1 MKKKPILG
9 VICLVIIP
17 AVIIFG
23 DQVNPDNLKDS
34 EIDGSNVFHIRLADP
49 TLYEKGVYV
58 DYFQVEKG
66 VYEFRFVPNGDSPTT
81 LSIELWTIKA
91 GNEKWRHFSEDF
103 ELQGTL
109 VEDEL
114 SSWYVWDYLGEKRI
128 IFDESYT
135 MEIVISPNRN
145 LVGPVS
151 IDLIKLR

>member
-23 DQVNPDNLKDS
+23 DQVNPDNLKDN
-34 EIDGSNVFHIRLADP
+34 EIGGSNVFHIRLADP

-66 VYEFRFVPNGDSPTT
+66 VYEFRFVPNGDSPQK
-81 LSIELWTIKA
+81 LSIKLLA
-91 GNEKWRHFSEDF
+91 DSGVVLMNNHF
-103 ELQGTL
+103 ELQGNL

-114 SSWYVWDYLGEKRI
+114 SSWYTWDYLSENNMI
-128 IFDESYT
+128 SFDESQQIK
-135 MEIVISPNRN
+135 IVVSPNGN
-145 LVGPVS
+145 YNGPVS